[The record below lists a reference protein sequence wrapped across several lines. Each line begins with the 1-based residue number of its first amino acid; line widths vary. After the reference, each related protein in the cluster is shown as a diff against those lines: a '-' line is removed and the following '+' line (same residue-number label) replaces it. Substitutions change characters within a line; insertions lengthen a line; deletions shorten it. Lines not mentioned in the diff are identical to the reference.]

1 MKGVATSLMG
11 QGTTGDIMELVANKS
26 DLGDGCRA
34 TIQLLVRLRRSRC
47 DLRLYKMRG
56 LAITILAFLAL
67 AIALR
72 PHQFVPLPTKPMPAV
87 SLPDK

>member
-1 MKGVATSLMG
+1 
-11 QGTTGDIMELVANKS
+11 MELVANKR
-26 DLGDGCRA
+26 DLGDGCHA
-34 TIQLLVRLRRSRC
+34 TIQLLVRLLRLRC

-56 LAITILAFLAL
+56 LVITILAFLAL

-72 PHQFVPLPTKPMPAV
+72 PHHFVPLPTKPMPAV

>member
-1 MKGVATSLMG
+1 MG
-11 QGTTGDIMELVANKS
+11 QQAGDITELVAN
-26 DLGDGCRA
+26 A

-56 LAITILAFLAL
+56 LVMTILAFLAL